1 MSSGANVAPQIGLQV
16 PSRPQGRHFGHFFEK
31 TTKTQGNGFEPTL
44 GLQVPSWS
52 LKWPQEAHGKTIEN
66 AKEMSFGA
74 IIGPNIRLQVP
85 SSDLNG
91 PQGVSMMSFW

>member
-16 PSRPQGRHFGHFFEK
+16 PSRPQGRHFGDFFEK

-52 LKWPQEAHGKTIEN
+52 LKWPQEAHGKTIKN
-66 AKEMSFGA
+66 SKEMSFGS
-74 IIGPNIRLQVP
+74 IIGPNI
-85 SSDLNG
+85 
-91 PQGVSMMSFW
+91 